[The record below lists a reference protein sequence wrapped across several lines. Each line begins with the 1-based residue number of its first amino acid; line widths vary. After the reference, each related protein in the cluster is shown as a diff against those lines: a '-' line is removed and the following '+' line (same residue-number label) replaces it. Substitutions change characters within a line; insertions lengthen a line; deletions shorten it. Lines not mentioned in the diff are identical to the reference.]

1 MNSQYKKGVPE
12 LCVLSLLKKRDCYGY
27 EISEY
32 LSLHIDIADGTVY
45 PILRKLKADGLLTT
59 YLQEESGGPPRKY
72 YKLTSLGAESYA
84 RDRDEYLAFARTVLQ
99 LLEEDDSND
108 QN

>member
-1 MNSQYKKGVPE
+1 MNAQYKKGVLE
-12 LCVLSLLKKRDCYGY
+12 LCVLSLLKKHDCYGY

-32 LSLHIDIADGTVY
+32 LSGHIDIADGTVY

-72 YKLTSLGAESYA
+72 YKLTQLGLESYLV
-84 RDRDEYLAFARTVLQ
+84 DRAEYLKFAGSVKK
-99 LLEEDDSND
+99 LLEDDEND
-108 QN
+108 

>member
-1 MNSQYKKGVPE
+1 MNSQYKKGVLE

-32 LSLHIDIADGTVY
+32 LSRHIDIADGTVY

-72 YKLTSLGAESYA
+72 YSLTGLGRETLKAE
-84 RDRDEYLAFARTVLQ
+84 REEYLSFSRTVNN
-99 LLEEDDSND
+99 LLEGKTED
-108 QN
+108 

>member
-1 MNSQYKKGVPE
+1 MNIQYKKGVLE

-32 LSLHIDIADGTVY
+32 LSEHLNIADGTVY
-45 PILRKLKADGLLTT
+45 PILRKLKSDGLLTT

-72 YKLTSLGAESYA
+72 YSMTTLGKETYEKERAQYF
-84 RDRDEYLAFARTVLQ
+84 DFAQAVKT
-99 LLEEDDSND
+99 LLEEKEYDKE
-108 QN
+108 

>member
-1 MNSQYKKGVPE
+1 MLALLHKG
-12 LCVLSLLKKRDCYGY
+12 DCYGY
-27 EISEY
+27 EISSQLAQRIE
-32 LSLHIDIADGTVY
+32 LADGTVY

-72 YKLTSLGAESYA
+72 YKLTSLGAEAYA
-84 RDRDEYLAFARTVLQ
+84 RDRAEYLAFARTVLQ
-99 LLEEDDSND
+99 LLEEDDSNA

>member
-1 MNSQYKKGVPE
+1 MNAQYKKGVLE
-12 LCVLSLLKKRDCYGY
+12 LCVLSLLKKHNCYGY

-32 LSLHIDIADGTVY
+32 LSCHIDIADGTVY

-72 YKLTSLGAESYA
+72 YKLTQLGLDAYLA
-84 RDRDEYLAFARTVLQ
+84 DRAEYLNFAGAVKK
-99 LLEEDDSND
+99 LLEDDEND
-108 QN
+108 